1 MSLTKLI
8 CLNEIQSAL
17 VIYYKKKQ
25 DRKDCQSQIHIPK
38 WQTYD
43 YVTVFQRV
51 VQESAPI

>member
-17 VIYYKKKQ
+17 VIYYKKKR

-43 YVTVFQRV
+43 YVIVIQRV